1 MGCFLKI
8 FLLPRAERDVPSTSN
23 MWGHS
28 CYEASLVA
36 ETIKTLLAMQE
47 TTVQSLGQEDPL
59 EKGMATYSSILAWE
73 SPWTEEP
80 GGLQSSGWQRAGHNW
95 VTNCFTFML
104 SETSIWGKNMRD
116 ELWFLRFGNVLW
128 RTEFSFFIRLNKKL
142 SRTSSVI
149 HFCSS
154 LDSCR
159 FVSYSW
165 LAWKGLNWG
174 VTCFLGEDL
183 LLRIYCQKL
192 TVKLFLEH

>member
-1 MGCFLKI
+1 
-8 FLLPRAERDVPSTSN
+8 
-23 MWGHS
+23 
-28 CYEASLVA
+28 
-36 ETIKTLLAMQE
+36 MQVMRE
-47 TTVQSLGQEDPL
+47 TTPVQSLGQEDPL